1 MPIIVHCSCGVKL
14 EVADRL
20 EGTRIA
26 CPKCKGSLDVSN
38 AISDDERPIQIQG
51 EPISSSK
58 IPVPMQV
65 QKDIPI
71 AIQGQRAE
79 QNELDRTQNQQPV
92 YPQSAPQ
99 GQSHHQ
105 PGYPVI
111 SQQAS
116 QQANVQTSPY
126 AAQPTNQFGTTST
139 AYNRPQPLPHSSANP
154 FQSPT
159 AQKPYSNGNSH
170 SLPGQ
175 VIAVSVFGILLG
187 TSHVICGGCSMLG
200 GLFFQSLIIGISSDE
215 RAGSVSE
222 EASMALW
229 GMIFVML
236 LIVIYGACTITG
248 SIGLFFKRKWAWLMS
263 MTCGGISALAML
275 LFVFLYVQSLSEI
288 SQASEY
294 YDMSIP
300 ADRAIHDAEVR
311 NNHIGGL
318 TPIFSYGIYAV
329 LSLWILLT
337 PAVRRAFFK

>member
-1 MPIIVHCSCGVKL
+1 MPIIVQCSCGVKL

-26 CPKCKGSLDVSN
+26 CPKCKRPLDALSS
-38 AISDDERPIQIQG
+38 ISDDEQAVQIQG
-51 EPISSSK
+51 ERISSSK
-58 IPVPMQV
+58 TPVPMQG

-79 QNELDRTQNQQPV
+79 QNEKSAQQNQQPIFQQPL
-92 YPQSAPQ
+92 PQQQAHQ
-99 GQSHHQ
+99 QLAHQ
-105 PGYPVI
+105 PV
-111 SQQAS
+111 SQPAS
-116 QQANVQTSPY
+116 QQTNSQPSPY
-126 AAQPTNQFGTTST
+126 LAQPSNPFGTTNT
-139 AYNRPQPLPHSSANP
+139 AHGRPQPLPQSSANP

-159 AQKPYSNGNSH
+159 AQKPYSTGKSN

-200 GLFFQSLIIGISSDE
+200 GLFFQSIIIGFSNDE
-215 RAGSVSE
+215 RAGSAAQ

-236 LIVIYGACTITG
+236 LIVVYGVCTTTG

-275 LFVFLYVQSLSEI
+275 LFVFLYIQALSEL
-288 SQASEY
+288 SQPSEY

-300 ADRAIHDAEVR
+300 ADRAIHEEEVR
-311 NNHIGGL
+311 NSHIGGL
-318 TPIFSYGIYAV
+318 IPIFSYGIYAV

-337 PAVRRAFFK
+337 PSVRRAFFK